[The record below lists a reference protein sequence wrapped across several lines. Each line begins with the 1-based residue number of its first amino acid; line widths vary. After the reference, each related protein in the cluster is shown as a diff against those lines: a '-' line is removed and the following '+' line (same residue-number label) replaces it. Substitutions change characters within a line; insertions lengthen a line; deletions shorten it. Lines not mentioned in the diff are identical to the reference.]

1 MSTVPDPADHRPPL
15 PRPEDHPLRPTAEQ
29 WGFIAQQLGEL
40 TPDVIGVERP

>member
-1 MSTVPDPADHRPPL
+1 MNERQA
-15 PRPEDHPLRPTAEQ
+15 HPTPEQ